1 MNQELE
7 LIDKM
12 GKNDELIRENF
23 RKLQEIYGNEFIAVE
38 NGEILEHDHDM
49 RNLINKLK
57 SMKKDLTLILI
68 QFVPEK
74 GLEILF

>member
-12 GKNDELIRENF
+12 GKNDDLIREDF
-23 RKLQEIYGNEFIAVE
+23 RKLQETYGNEFIAIE
-38 NGEILEHDHDM
+38 DGKILEHDFDM
-49 RNLINKLK
+49 KNLMNKLK

-68 QFVPEK
+68 QFIPEK

>member
-1 MNQELE
+1 MS

-12 GKNDELIRENF
+12 GKNDKLIREDF
-23 RKLQEIYGNEFIAVE
+23 RKLQEAYGNEYIAIE
-38 NGEILEHDHDM
+38 NGEILNHDRDM
-49 RNLINKLK
+49 KNLMNKLK

-68 QFVPEK
+68 QFIPEK

>member
-1 MNQELE
+1 MK

-12 GKNDELIRENF
+12 EKNDKLIREDF
-23 RKLQEIYGNEFIAVE
+23 RKIQEVHGNEFIAVE
-38 NGEILEHDHDM
+38 NGEILEHDSDM
-49 RNLINKLK
+49 KNLINKLE
-57 SMKKDLTLILI
+57 SMKKDLTFILI

>member
-1 MNQELE
+1 MNQELN

-12 GKNDELIRENF
+12 EKNDKLIREDF
-23 RKLQEIYGNEFIAVE
+23 RKLQETYGNEYIAIE
-38 NGEILEHDHDM
+38 NGEILNHDRDM
-49 RNLINKLK
+49 KNLMNKLK

-68 QFVPEK
+68 QFIPEK